1 MSFVIGKLAWIV
13 LKPSN
18 LLALIFALGLIVSV
32 LGRRRT
38 GRVLLGTSLAAFLV
52 CAVLPVG
59 AWLLSPLEN
68 RFAAPPLPERVD
80 GIIVLGG
87 AIEPGI
93 AADRNTIALNS
104 NAERLVAFVAL
115 ARRYPEAKLVFTGG
129 SGSLAHPDLRE
140 GDWLGLFLDATG
152 IARARVVVERESRNT
167 DDNARNSK
175 ALIKPR
181 PGEVWIMITS
191 ARHMPRSVGIFRKH
205 DWAVIPYPV
214 DYLTTRAVG
223 VSFGFNFA
231 GGLAALDAAGYE
243 WFGLAY
249 YRLSGRIA
257 ALFPSPDP

>member
-18 LLALIFALGLIVSV
+18 LLALIFALGLILRV
-32 LGRRRT
+32 LGRRPT
-38 GRVLLGTSLAAFLV
+38 GRVLMGGALAVFLL
-52 CAVLPVG
+52 CAVLPIG

-68 RFAAPPLPERVD
+68 RFAAPTLPERVD

-104 NAERLVAFVAL
+104 NAERLVAFAAL
-115 ARRYPEAKLVFTGG
+115 ARRYPGAKLVFTGG
-129 SGSLAHPDLRE
+129 SGSLAQPDLRE
-140 GDWLGLFLDATG
+140 GDWLGVFLDAIG
-152 IARARVVVERESRNT
+152 IARARVIVERESRNT

-181 PGEVWIMITS
+181 PGEVWVMITS
-191 ARHMPRSVGIFRKH
+191 ARHMPRSVGIFRKQ
-205 DWAVIPYPV
+205 DWPVIPYPV
-214 DYLTTRAVG
+214 DYVTTRRVG
-223 VSFGFNFA
+223 AALGFNFA

-249 YRLSGRIA
+249 YRLSGRIETF
-257 ALFPSPDP
+257 FPGPDP